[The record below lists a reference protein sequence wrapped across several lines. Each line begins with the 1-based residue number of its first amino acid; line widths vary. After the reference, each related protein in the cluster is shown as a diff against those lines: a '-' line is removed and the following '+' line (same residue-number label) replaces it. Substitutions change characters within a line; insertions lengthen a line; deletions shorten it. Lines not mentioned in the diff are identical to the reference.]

1 VSGIFHAL
9 PGCGPRCSGPAFPKL
24 RPSSRSIPTLTLLT
38 ALCFQARADEY
49 IDWVT
54 ALYRPYQGEQVALAP
69 DGQHVA
75 YTRHGRDGLYLVLMN
90 LDAPERR
97 AVLHVANDRLMKY
110 GQGRAPSKLQFLQW
124 ATPNR
129 IVFVPTEEKVG
140 SKRIT
145 PIYVANA
152 DGTGAK
158 QLASAADFSDQL
170 VMPTRESGLSKQS
183 TDDTE
188 TVVDAEKE
196 ITGSK
201 TPTRRQRRIT
211 GDADME
217 SNRGDRAAEP
227 PPEDGDEGGDLGS
240 NGATLEMDPDD
251 HTPDIRHVMR
261 PIRILGL
268 LAADRQQLFVE
279 ALGERPVRST
289 ANPPPPLADTAVFR
303 MDLDSGKMTQVAT
316 ETNEGEF
323 FYDRNGEPRLLYTQ
337 SIYEETRTYRYR
349 LGQSLGWREVTR
361 DWPEF
366 PVRALKLSPDN
377 YFGEHAYP
385 LGIGFDSNVVYIA
398 SNVGRDTYAIESFN
412 LRTRVRAVVAQHPL
426 FDLAPL
432 DPAESDDTLVFDQ
445 PRQRLVGVR
454 TRGFT
459 SQTVWIDP
467 EMADAQRLI
476 ESKLP
481 NRTAEIL
488 EWSDNRTR
496 FLVRATSAG
505 EPGRYYVF
513 DRSENLLFDFLR
525 RAPWLRPA
533 DLHAGRPFSFDT
545 AAGVHLTGF
554 LTYPRRP
561 RIDPTPLIVYF
572 PSGFPGQ
579 LPTEFDR
586 EAQALAEMGVLV
598 VRVNLRGSGG
608 QGLKHRNA
616 INAGIDT
623 VPIEDVQAAVEWVIA
638 HHKIDRKRIA
648 TVGEGF
654 GGYLALRAVELK
666 PAIFRCAVAI
676 NAPCDLEAW
685 LRVWLTDDDSIDF
698 KQRVRLAFFRKS
710 AVPLSELS
718 VIRQAD
724 RLTRPV
730 LLMVNPEPGDRDEIT
745 RQNDQFR
752 RVLQRMGRTVEFAE
766 IGKDFERGLPAARAK
781 AFRQIEEFF
790 NLNLYNYKVD
800 VGQSKE
806 VN

>member
-1 VSGIFHAL
+1 MSMILNAL
-9 PGCGPRCSGPAFPKL
+9 QGRGPRSSGHAFPK
-24 RPSSRSIPTLTLLT
+24 SRRRSPRIALLGLLL
-38 ALCFQARADEY
+38 ALGPRARADEY
-49 IDWVT
+49 IDWLT

-75 YTRHGRDGLYLVLMN
+75 YTRHVRDGLYLVLMD
-90 LDAPERR
+90 LDAPEKR
-97 AVLHVANDRLMKY
+97 AMLHVANDRIMKY
-110 GQGRAPSKLQFLQW
+110 GQGRAPATLQFLQW

-140 SKRIT
+140 SKRVT

-158 QLASAADFSDQL
+158 QLASAANFSDQL
-170 VMPTRESGLSKQS
+170 VMPVRESGFSQQS
-183 TDDTE
+183 TDTTE
-188 TVVDAEKE
+188 TAVDAEKE

-201 TPTRRQRRIT
+201 PETRRQRRIT
-211 GDADME
+211 GGADME
-217 SNRGDRAAEP
+217 TNRGDRAAET

-240 NGATLEMDPDD
+240 NAAQLEMDPDD
-251 HTPDIRHVMR
+251 HTPDIRYVMR
-261 PIRILGL
+261 PIRVLGML
-268 LAADRQQLFVE
+268 SADRQQLFVE
-279 ALGERPVRST
+279 ALGERPVRS
-289 ANPPPPLADTAVFR
+289 AAKPPPPLADTAVFKI
-303 MDLDSGKMTQVAT
+303 DLNSGKMTQVSA

-323 FYDRNGEPRLLYTQ
+323 FYDRSGEPRLLYTQ

-349 LGQSLGWREVTR
+349 LGQSTRWREVTR

-385 LGIGFDSNVVYIA
+385 LGIGFDSNVVYVA

-412 LRTRVRAVVAQHPL
+412 LRTRERAVVAQNPF
-426 FDLAPL
+426 FDLAPV
-432 DPAESDDTLVFDQ
+432 DPAEADETLVFDQ

-454 TRGFT
+454 ARGFI

-476 ESKLP
+476 ERKLP

-488 EWSDNRTR
+488 EWNDNRTR
-496 FLVRATSAG
+496 FLVRVTSAS

-513 DRSENLLFDFLR
+513 DRRENLLIDFLR

-533 DLHAGRPFSFDT
+533 DLHKGGTFSFDT

-554 LTYPRRP
+554 LTFPRQP
-561 RIDPTPLIVYF
+561 RIDPPPLVVYF

-586 EAQALAEMGVLV
+586 EAQALAEMGVMVL
-598 VRVNLRGSGG
+598 RVNHRGSGG
-608 QGLKHRNA
+608 QGMKHRDA
-616 INAGIDT
+616 ISAGVDT
-623 VPIEDVQAAVEWVIA
+623 VPIEDVLATIDWVAA
-638 HHKIDRKRIA
+638 HHKIDRKRVA
-648 TVGEGF
+648 TVGQGF
-654 GGYLALRAVELK
+654 GGYLAVRALELK

-676 NAPCDLEAW
+676 NAPFDLEAW

-698 KQRVRLAFFRKS
+698 KQRVQYGFFRQS
-710 AVPLSELS
+710 AVPLRELS
-718 VIRQAD
+718 AIRQAD
-724 RLTRPV
+724 RLTHPV
-730 LLMVNPEPGDRDEIT
+730 LLMVNPEPGDSDEIT
-745 RQNDQFR
+745 RQNDQFH

-766 IGKDFERGLPAARAK
+766 VGRDFERGLPAARAA
-781 AFRQIEEFF
+781 AFHQIDEFF
-790 NLNLYNYKVD
+790 NVNLYNYKVD
-800 VGQSKE
+800 VGPTKE
-806 VN
+806 VK